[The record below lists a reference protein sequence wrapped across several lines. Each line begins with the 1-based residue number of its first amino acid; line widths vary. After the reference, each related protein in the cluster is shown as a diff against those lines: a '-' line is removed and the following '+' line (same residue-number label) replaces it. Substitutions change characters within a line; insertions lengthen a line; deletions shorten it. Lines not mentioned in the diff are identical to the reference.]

1 MYAERFVLKT
11 QVYLKSVYV
20 CVFVCVDLQEGLE
33 KCVDRLTTPDIDD
46 STRVVVSSIVS
57 VLKRS
62 IRSPV
67 AFSSNRVVQ
76 R

>member
-1 MYAERFVLKT
+1 MYAERFALKT

-20 CVFVCVDLQEGLE
+20 CVFVCVDLKEGLE

-62 IRSPV
+62 TRSPV
-67 AFSSNRVVQ
+67 ALSSNRVVQ